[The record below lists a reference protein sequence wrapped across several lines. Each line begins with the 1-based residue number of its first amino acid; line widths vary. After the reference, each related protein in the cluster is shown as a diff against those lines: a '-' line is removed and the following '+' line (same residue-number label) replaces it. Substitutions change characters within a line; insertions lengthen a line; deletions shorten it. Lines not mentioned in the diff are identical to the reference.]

1 MSIPD
6 FDYELEK
13 SLGQHEYS
21 VGLAEASTPKDMN
34 FVAEAFRA
42 GQLKERQRITDEL
55 ESLAQNGVLTIALF
69 KLRKI
74 IGDDRNY

>member
-13 SLGQHEYS
+13 LLGQFEYS
-21 VGLAEASTPKDMN
+21 VGLAEASTPENMN
-34 FVAEAFRA
+34 FVAQAFRA
-42 GQLKERQRITDEL
+42 GQLKEQERISKEL
-55 ESLAQNGVLTIALF
+55 EAAANGYDHLHIPLF

-74 IGDDRNY
+74 INND